1 MAKRGRKKKHTVIP
15 PIVPALN
22 DVEATRTARVIQ
34 IFPEIC
40 TRWAQGKTMEQI
52 ASELGLGTG
61 TQLRKVLENDR
72 ALRVVLEEY
81 TQFRA
86 DAAFEKAIDWGNRA
100 GEIGDKFG
108 DSKALK
114 VAIDTAFKAAAQMAP
129 NRYGDVKKT
138 EIRDSKGK
146 LVGTE
151 TTVGTTITPGEAY
164 ERMLKRDA

>member
-1 MAKRGRKKKHTVIP
+1 MAKRGRNRKHTVIP
-15 PIVPALN
+15 PVAPVEN
-22 DVEATRTARVIQ
+22 DAEATRTARVIAV
-34 IFPEIC
+34 FPEIC

-52 ASELGLGTG
+52 GSELALGTG

-86 DAAFEKAIDWGNRA
+86 DTLYEQAIAWGNRA
-100 GEIGDKFG
+100 GDIGHVTG

-129 NRYGDVKKT
+129 GKYGDVKKT
-138 EIRDSKGK
+138 ELRDAKGK
-146 LVGTE
+146 LVATE
-151 TTVGTTITPGEAY
+151 TTVGTTLTPGEAY
-164 ERMLKRDA
+164 ERMLKRE